1 MALRSPS
8 APCLG
13 RVHVLPVFDI
23 SYSPTWGHPA
33 LISFANH
40 GTRLFLTPPLSSLA
54 LVTRFLFRHSSAAAL
69 AVRRRVRATNPRV
82 VGSISSMPSRVDP
95 SIIWP
100 RAFFTP
106 VLLVCSL
113 PLLCLQFAP
122 VALQNGSQCC
132 SPFISVIFLVLVRH
146 FTTTSNHEAIG
157 STALERLEHYP
168 HAGSALAPELAVA
181 PTTLP
186 QWSRGP
192 PS

>member
-113 PLLCLQFAP
+113 PLLCLRFAP
-122 VALQNGSQCC
+122 CRSQRRESMLLSIHFCNLSSTGS
-132 SPFISVIFLVLVRH
+132 SFHNYFEPRGYRLDRVG
-146 FTTTSNHEAIG
+146 TS
-157 STALERLEHYP
+157 
-168 HAGSALAPELAVA
+168 
-181 PTTLP
+181 
-186 QWSRGP
+186 
-192 PS
+192 